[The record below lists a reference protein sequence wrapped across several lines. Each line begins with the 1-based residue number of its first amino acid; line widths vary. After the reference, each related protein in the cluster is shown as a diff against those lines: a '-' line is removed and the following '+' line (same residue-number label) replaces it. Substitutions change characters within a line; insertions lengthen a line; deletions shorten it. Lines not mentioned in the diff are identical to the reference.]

1 MFWIMKNTRNNDG
14 LYRLDLAEPSNGVR
28 HETIPE
34 LIIDNS
40 TIGAFTIDY
49 SGFRL
54 LIADEK
60 QNTILAVSLDG

>member
-1 MFWIMKNTRNNDG
+1 MFWIMENTRNNDG
-14 LYRLDLAEPSNGVR
+14 LYRLDLNALSNGIR
-28 HETIPE
+28 HDTAPE

-60 QNTILAVSLDG
+60 QNTILEVTLDG